1 MRSCKNSSF
10 KNAITELRNIT
21 TIDLACKAAS
31 FLEKV
36 LWAFIG
42 VLGTIWAVYF
52 IGLQFIAFDEN
63 ASVLIQGNSEE
74 IELKHPA
81 ITICPKVSSKHGIAE
96 QLANYADPDKL
107 PEKLWPLKK
116 EFLKCGLGKIIM
128 SPLKII
134 ENYDD
139 AYWVENYFDSGW
151 GKISSLLI
159 LEKQFDFFW
168 DWYLI
173 KITI

>member
-1 MRSCKNSSF
+1 MVSKTRLF
-10 KNAITELRNIT
+10 KEPFTELRNIT

-31 FLEKV
+31 VLEKI
-36 LWAFIG
+36 LWIIIFIS
-42 VLGTIWAVYF
+42 GTVWAVYF
-52 IGLQFIAFDEN
+52 ISVQFISFDEN

-116 EFLKCGLGKIIM
+116 EFLKCGLSKIIM

-139 AYWVENYFDSGW
+139 AYWVENYFDSG
-151 GKISSLLI
+151 
-159 LEKQFDFFW
+159 
-168 DWYLI
+168 
-173 KITI
+173 